1 MHDVHDAFMTKV
13 RKMTGIGTG
22 LLLEGGN
29 LDEVEVF
36 AFLEKSER
44 AVVEGVSIEHIII
57 SRSVG
62 VGTEQQR

>member
-1 MHDVHDAFMTKV
+1 MTKV

-44 AVVEGVSIEHIII
+44 AVVEGVSIGI
-57 SRSVG
+57 S
-62 VGTEQQR
+62 